1 MGFQNA
7 PFGVPNSYTVN
18 FGAYFDDQTA
28 IGPSLLRFGLNQYV
42 RAVCPGNSLDQ
53 ILGNVSDGS
62 EPNDVIVTVPSQFN
76 FASSASALALAFPN
90 LEHTGAGPTWSA
102 QASSF
107 LPFAFQD
114 TNVLNSNLVNTAVL
128 CALISSGGNP
138 ECVTPINSTPQ
149 LRQEAPL
156 PKIAQAESPRVHD
169 VFAAQGRLDV
179 LAPSRSLNLAEENE
193 VALRIQTPGLTTV
206 ETQQVQYSPDDMTSR
221 KTPHFPEGGWA
232 MVPVLYHPDGS
243 ASITV
248 VPRLLGQIVL
258 RIVARFPDGGESKAD
273 AVLMVQPPQ
282 RSPDKLVVG
291 QRGAPTINAPSVSIF
306 LKPETRTYALTV
318 GAFYGNEKEQI
329 QIDPAFAS
337 FQVRTANN
345 APIIALDKSTGSI
358 KPLQLGEALV
368 ETSFGGW
375 TNLTCVVVKN
385 DFDPNERNSPN
396 CKSLFHPGEKPG
408 VSIHR

>member
-1 MGFQNA
+1 MQLFCWRSRPNLGFVNAPMGFQNA

-114 TNVLNSNLVNTAVL
+114 TNVLNSSLVNTAVL

-156 PKIAQAESPRVHD
+156 PKIAQAKSPRVHD

-193 VALRIQTPGLTTV
+193 VAPRIQTPGLTTV

-282 RSPDKLVVG
+282 RSPDNWL
-291 QRGAPTINAPSVSIF
+291 
-306 LKPETRTYALTV
+306 L
-318 GAFYGNEKEQI
+318 
-329 QIDPAFAS
+329 AS
-337 FQVRTANN
+337 EGRR
-345 APIIALDKSTGSI
+345 
-358 KPLQLGEALV
+358 PLMLPV
-368 ETSFGGW
+368 
-375 TNLTCVVVKN
+375 
-385 DFDPNERNSPN
+385 
-396 CKSLFHPGEKPG
+396 
-408 VSIHR
+408 